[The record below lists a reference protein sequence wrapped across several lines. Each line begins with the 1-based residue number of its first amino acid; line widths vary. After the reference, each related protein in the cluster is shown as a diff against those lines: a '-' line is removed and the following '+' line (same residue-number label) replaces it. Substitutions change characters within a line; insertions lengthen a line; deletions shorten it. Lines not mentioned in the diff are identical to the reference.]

1 MCRRQNRTKTR
12 SGSYPVLGLK
22 PSSHQTRLLSG
33 AVLPAEL
40 LTHRY
45 GYNPRFRLLGLALP
59 TPQVR
64 FLLTTNYQKLKA
76 SPPGEGESL
85 FKNNISYLLRIYPCI
100 TDNPLSEGSG

>member
-12 SGSYPVLGLK
+12 SRSYPVLGLK
-22 PSSHQTRLLSG
+22 PSPHRTRLLSS

-45 GYNPRFRLLGLALP
+45 GYNPRIRLLGLAPP

-64 FLLTTNYQKLKA
+64 YSLTTNY
-76 SPPGEGESL
+76 
-85 FKNNISYLLRIYPCI
+85 
-100 TDNPLSEGSG
+100 

>member
-1 MCRRQNRTKTR
+1 MCRRQYRTKNCPHAVPTR
-12 SGSYPVLGLK
+12 SRSYPVPGAVLGLK
-22 PSSHQTRLLSG
+22 PSSHRTRLLSS

-64 FLLTTNYQKLKA
+64 YLLTTNH
-76 SPPGEGESL
+76 
-85 FKNNISYLLRIYPCI
+85 
-100 TDNPLSEGSG
+100 